1 MKREQAAVALLLLLL
16 AIALWNVRRADFLT
30 GQLEENLLR
39 SERALS
45 RGDREMALTALENAM
60 KLWQRERGYVGV
72 FFRHPDV
79 DAASDAFYEL
89 QQLLQQKDSDGAGAA
104 YARLRYHLDMLDA
117 MEHLSWGTVF

>member
-60 KLWQRERGYVGV
+60 KLWQRY
-72 FFRHPDV
+72 P
-79 DAASDAFYEL
+79 ACCLS
-89 QQLLQQKDSDGAGAA
+89 LLPQVPG
-104 YARLRYHLDMLDA
+104 
-117 MEHLSWGTVF
+117 